1 MKKAEDAAHKKG
13 ASDENKKAAKKVKSN
28 MEKTTLGDITNLSA
42 LKEEMEEQQKKAQ
55 QKDKE

>member
-1 MKKAEDAAHKKG
+1 MK
-13 ASDENKKAAKKVKSN
+13 SS